1 MVGMRLACLLHDAA
15 TKLVKVTWALGPNID
30 PCDLNCDWDKLCV
43 VVKSAYLAFFFCLT
57 SSATA
62 LACVV
67 RGPVQMGWGK
77 SVGAG
82 GIPH

>member
-77 SVGAG
+77 SVEAG